1 MIMILKSMYCS
12 VTSCVRSGANLS
24 QFFKCI
30 QRVKQGCPLSSLIF
44 SLLISE
50 VAEFFRRNGKHGIQL
65 SPCLEEIFPLLFA
78 DDFVLVSSTPLGLQ
92 NQINNLEPS
101 NSVGLTVNLDITKMM
116 TFRRGGRITSGQK
129 WFYNGNEIEIVNSY
143 KY

>member
-1 MIMILKSMYCS
+1 M
-12 VTSCVRSGANLS
+12 
-24 QFFKCI
+24 
-30 QRVKQGCPLSSLIF
+30 KQGCPLSSLIF

-92 NQINNLEPS
+92 NQIHSLEEVS
-101 NSVGLTVNLDITKMM
+101 NSVGLTVNLDKTKVKI
-116 TFRRGGRITSGQK
+116 FRKGGHIASGEK
-129 WFYNGNEIEIVNSY
+129 WFYNGNEIEIVNNC
-143 KY
+143 KYYGYTLTTQLSEKLCM